1 MSLLFQHRG
10 EHGFNRTKGVFNSNN
25 KSSVNRIMA
34 DVFVKKTQGERIV
47 KDVYHC
53 IITNHG
59 DLELLVKVR

>member
-1 MSLLFQHRG
+1 
-10 EHGFNRTKGVFNSNN
+10 
-25 KSSVNRIMA
+25 MA